1 MAAEFD
7 DVYRSKFIVL
17 TTFTKDGRPKPT
29 PVRGTPD
36 NGKLLVFTG
45 GDSWKVKR
53 VRNNSHV
60 TIAACTRW
68 GRLTSDGADAEA
80 TVLPPSETLRVYHTR
95 LKQHGVVGAALYRI
109 FTRLGG
115 GLDNRLVLE
124 VSPPPAT
131 SS

>member
-1 MAAEFD
+1 MGLIGAFD
-7 DVYRSKFIVL
+7 DQDDGVIGHHDLS
-17 TTFTKDGRPKPT
+17 FTI
-29 PVRGTPD
+29 
-36 NGKLLVFTG
+36 GKQ
-45 GDSWKVKR
+45 R